1 MLRLGILNRFL
12 STQGEI
18 TLSFSFACL
27 SRDILALLPTFS
39 EDEPTGDQH
48 AVRGWEGQF
57 QHPLTQQQAGNTGR
71 WRRVGS
77 EILLCSLLPLSHW
90 PSSFTLLSLLPLHE
104 EEV

>member
-57 QHPLTQQQAGNTGR
+57 QHPLTQQQAGNREVAEGWIR
-71 WRRVGS
+71 DPALLIAAS
-77 EILLCSLLPLSHW
+77 EPLAKQLHLAESA
-90 PSSFTLLSLLPLHE
+90 PSS
-104 EEV
+104 